1 MKCEQHNTQ
10 MIGDV
15 ISRRKVI
22 RVYLPKSEFT
32 GICWLLISDPAY
44 THFHTKSL
52 KKWRSPTWQL
62 ESNALQTRSP
72 LVRSL
77 VDVVGSQY
85 RWTEKTERDKHGLC
99 KLVGSS
105 SRKLCPVRW
114 SVLFVC
120 STSTLATDSF
130 FSPIQKRNS
139 TSPLSFLLP
148 LSSWTYTHTHTLT
161 HISTLPRLH
170 PESELL
176 STFSVG
182 WAALPPWG
190 KRTRGGYRISSP
202 SCPWWSN

>member
-1 MKCEQHNTQ
+1 MTQ
-10 MIGDV
+10 MTADV

-32 GICWLLISDPAY
+32 CICWLLISDPRVY
-44 THFHTKSL
+44 TFSYQSL

-62 ESNALQTRSP
+62 ESIALQTRSP
-72 LVRSL
+72 SVRSL

-85 RWTEKTERDKHGLC
+85 RRTEKTKKDKHGLC

-105 SRKLCPVRW
+105 SRKLCSVRW

-130 FSPIQKRNS
+130 FFSPIQKEKHIS
-139 TSPLSFLLP
+139 TVLPASPFP
-148 LSSWTYTHTHTLT
+148 LGHKHTLT

-202 SCPWWSN
+202 SCP